1 MLVKF
6 IYGSHKNIL
15 YSFLEDKLIMDK
27 TISRYI
33 DFISRNKTERECVR
47 SIIAR
52 AEEVGYKN
60 LEDYEILNPGDK
72 AYVNVYGK
80 SILLFQ
86 IGTDPLE
93 KGMNILGA
101 HLDSPRLDIKMKPL
115 YESKGV
121 VYLNT
126 HYYGG
131 IKKYQWLARPLAI
144 HGVVVKKN
152 GETVLVSMGEDED
165 DYTFCIS
172 DILPHIAQEQMKKT
186 AAEFV
191 NGEDLDLI
199 LGLNTEEDKEAGKKA
214 ILSILKDA
222 YNIEEDDF
230 LSAEL
235 EVVPAGK
242 AKFLGLR
249 KDMILGYGQDDS
261 VCAFTSLEAMLE
273 QKSDNARTTCCML
286 VDKEEIGSTGA
297 TGMDSL
303 MLENAVSEVV
313 ERLGGYNGLTVRRCL
328 KNSYMLSSDVNS
340 AYDPLNTNL
349 YDEDNSSKLGC
360 GMVFNKYTGSRGKS
374 GASDANAEFIALL
387 RETMDNAGVKY
398 QMAEMAKVDVGGGG
412 TIAKHAAYYGML
424 VIDAGISILSMHA
437 PCEIS
442 SVYDV
447 LSAKNCY
454 DAFLKIR

>member
-1 MLVKF
+1 
-6 IYGSHKNIL
+6 
-15 YSFLEDKLIMDK
+15 MDK
-27 TISRYI
+27 TITRYL

-52 AEEVGYKN
+52 CEEAGYKN
-60 LEDYEILNPGDK
+60 LEDYEVLNPGDK
-72 AYVNVYGK
+72 AYVDVYGK
-80 SILLFQ
+80 SLLLFQ
-86 IGTDPLE
+86 IGTDPIE

-144 HGVVVKKN
+144 HGVVAKKN
-152 GETVLVSMGEDED
+152 GENVLVSMGEDED

-191 NGEDLDLI
+191 NGEDLDLV
-199 LGLNTEEDKEAGKKA
+199 LGLNTEEEKEAGKKA
-214 ILSILKDA
+214 ILEILKTN

-242 AKFLGLR
+242 AKYLGLR
-249 KDMILGYGQDDS
+249 KDLILGYGQDDR
-261 VCAFTSLEAMLE
+261 VCSFTSLEAMLE
-273 QKSDNARTTCCML
+273 QDADNTRTTCCML

-303 MLENAVSEVV
+303 MLENALSEVV
-313 ERLGGYNGLTVRRCL
+313 ERLGGYNGLKVRRCL

-340 AYDPLNTNL
+340 AYDPLNAGL
-349 YDEDNSSKLGC
+349 YDEDNSSKLGY

-374 GASDANAEFIALL
+374 GASDANAEFVALL
-387 RETMDNAGVKY
+387 RDTMDNADVKY

-412 TIAKHAAYYGML
+412 TIAKHAAYYGMQ
-424 VIDAGISILSMHA
+424 VIDAGVSILSMHA
-437 PCEIS
+437 PCEVS

-447 LSAKNCY
+447 LTAKNCY
-454 DAFLKIR
+454 KAFLKIR

>member
-1 MLVKF
+1 
-6 IYGSHKNIL
+6 
-15 YSFLEDKLIMDK
+15 MDK
-27 TISRYI
+27 TITRYL

-52 AEEVGYKN
+52 CEEAGYKN
-60 LEDYEILNPGDK
+60 LEDYEVLNPGDK
-72 AYVNVYGK
+72 AYVDVYGK
-80 SILLFQ
+80 SLLLFQ
-86 IGTDPLE
+86 IGTDPIE

-144 HGVVVKKN
+144 HGVVAKKN
-152 GETVLVSMGEDED
+152 GENVLVSMGEDED

-191 NGEDLDLI
+191 NGEDLDLV
-199 LGLNTEEDKEAGKKA
+199 LGLNTEEEKEAGKKA
-214 ILSILKDA
+214 ILEILKTN

-235 EVVPAGK
+235 EVVPVGK
-242 AKFLGLR
+242 AKYLGLR
-249 KDMILGYGQDDS
+249 KDLILGYGQDDR
-261 VCAFTSLEAMLE
+261 VCSFTSLEAMLE
-273 QKSDNARTTCCML
+273 QDADNTRTTCCML

-303 MLENAVSEVV
+303 MLENALSEVV
-313 ERLGGYNGLTVRRCL
+313 ERLGGYNGLKVRRCL

-340 AYDPLNTNL
+340 AYDPLNAGL
-349 YDEDNSSKLGC
+349 YDEDNSSKLGY

-374 GASDANAEFIALL
+374 GASDANAEFVALL
-387 RETMDNAGVKY
+387 RDTMDNADVKY

-412 TIAKHAAYYGML
+412 TIAKHAAYYGMQ
-424 VIDAGISILSMHA
+424 VIDAGVSILSMHA
-437 PCEIS
+437 PCEVS

-447 LSAKNCY
+447 LTAKNCY
-454 DAFLKIR
+454 KAFLKIR

>member
-1 MLVKF
+1 
-6 IYGSHKNIL
+6 
-15 YSFLEDKLIMDK
+15 MDK
-27 TISRYI
+27 TITRYL

-52 AEEVGYKN
+52 CEEAGYKN
-60 LEDYEILNPGDK
+60 LEDYEVLNPGDK
-72 AYVNVYGK
+72 AYVDVYGK
-80 SILLFQ
+80 SLLLFQ
-86 IGTDPLE
+86 IGTDPIE

-144 HGVVVKKN
+144 HGVVAKKN
-152 GETVLVSMGEDED
+152 GENVLVSMGEDED

-191 NGEDLDLI
+191 NGEDLDLV
-199 LGLNTEEDKEAGKKA
+199 LGLNTEEEKEAGKKA
-214 ILSILKDA
+214 ILEILKTN
-222 YNIEEDDF
+222 YNIEEEDF

-242 AKFLGLR
+242 AKYLGLR
-249 KDMILGYGQDDS
+249 KDLILGYGQDDR
-261 VCAFTSLEAMLE
+261 VCSFTSLEAMLE
-273 QKSDNARTTCCML
+273 QDADNTRTTCCML

-303 MLENAVSEVV
+303 MLENALSEVV
-313 ERLGGYNGLTVRRCL
+313 ERLGGYNGLKVRRCL

-340 AYDPLNTNL
+340 AYDPLNAGL
-349 YDEDNSSKLGC
+349 YDEDNSSKLGY

-374 GASDANAEFIALL
+374 GASDANAEFVALL
-387 RETMDNAGVKY
+387 RDTMDNADVKY

-412 TIAKHAAYYGML
+412 TIAKHAAYYGMQ
-424 VIDAGISILSMHA
+424 VIDAGVSILSMHA
-437 PCEIS
+437 PCEVS

-447 LSAKNCY
+447 LTAKNCY
-454 DAFLKIR
+454 KAFLKIR

>member
-1 MLVKF
+1 
-6 IYGSHKNIL
+6 
-15 YSFLEDKLIMDK
+15 MDK
-27 TISRYI
+27 TITRYL

-52 AEEVGYKN
+52 CEEAGYKN
-60 LEDYEILNPGDK
+60 LEDYEVLNPGDK
-72 AYVNVYGK
+72 AYVDVYGK
-80 SILLFQ
+80 SLLLFQ
-86 IGTDPLE
+86 IGTDPIE

-144 HGVVVKKN
+144 HGVVAKKN
-152 GETVLVSMGEDED
+152 GENVLISMGEDED

-191 NGEDLDLI
+191 NGEDLDLV
-199 LGLNTEEDKEAGKKA
+199 LGLNTEEEKEAGKKA
-214 ILSILKDA
+214 ILEILKTN

-242 AKFLGLR
+242 AKYLGLR
-249 KDMILGYGQDDS
+249 KDLILGYGQDDR
-261 VCAFTSLEAMLE
+261 VCSFTSLEAMLE
-273 QKSDNARTTCCML
+273 QDADNTRTTCCML

-303 MLENAVSEVV
+303 MLENALSEVV
-313 ERLGGYNGLTVRRCL
+313 ERLGGYNGLKVRRCL

-340 AYDPLNTNL
+340 AYDPLNAGL
-349 YDEDNSSKLGC
+349 YDEDNSSKLGY

-374 GASDANAEFIALL
+374 GASDANAEFVALL
-387 RETMDNAGVKY
+387 RETMDSADVKY

-412 TIAKHAAYYGML
+412 TIAKHAAYYGMQ
-424 VIDAGISILSMHA
+424 VIDAGVSILSMHA
-437 PCEIS
+437 PCEVS

-447 LSAKNCY
+447 LTAKNCY
-454 DAFLKIR
+454 KAFLKIR